1 MKARK
6 IYWALLLVF
15 LIAAIWLQTTG
26 ALGEAFWGLYGIIIA
41 GFFVG
46 GVFVNKQY
54 LQDLEKEVKAM
65 NPMLQQEPDKYIES
79 MEKALQGQRIRAM
92 QAMLLTQIGKGY
104 MAKGDYETAKNRLL
118 TVPPKGLNTVMA
130 QEYYIMLGLTLF
142 HLDKVEAA
150 RKLLVLKATDFER
163 ARQNPEFAHY
173 YHILQVLAMVSEANR
188 TGARK
193 YLAEHPELEEREDC
207 KKEMKFIHQKL

>member
-65 NPMLQQEPDKYIES
+65 NPLLQQEPDKYIES
-79 MEKALQGQRIRAM
+79 MEKALQGQRSR
-92 QAMLLTQIGKGY
+92 AMLLTQIGKGY

-130 QEYYIMLGLTLF
+130 QEYYIMLALTLF
-142 HLDKVEAA
+142 HLDKDEAA

-193 YLAEHPELEEREDC
+193 YLAEHSELEEREDC

>member
-1 MKARK
+1 MKAKK
-6 IYWALLLVF
+6 IYWAVLLVF
-15 LIAAIWLQTTG
+15 LIAAIWLKTTG
-26 ALGEAFWGLYGIIIA
+26 VLGEAFWGLYSIIIA

-46 GVFVNKQY
+46 GVFVNKRY

-65 NPMLQQEPDKYIES
+65 NPLMEREPDKYIEA
-79 MEKALQGQRIRAM
+79 MEKALQRQRSRAM
-92 QAMLLTQIGKGY
+92 QAMLLIQIGKGY

-118 TVPPKGLNTVMA
+118 TVPPKGLNPVMA

-142 HLDKVEAA
+142 HLDKDEAA
-150 RKLLVLKATDFER
+150 RKLLVLKASDFDR
-163 ARQNPEFAHY
+163 ARQNPEFVHY
-173 YHILQVLAMVSEANR
+173 YHILQVLALVSEANR

-207 KKEMKFIHQKL
+207 RKEMKFIHQKL

>member
-46 GVFVNKQY
+46 CVFVNKQY
-54 LQDLEKEVKAM
+54 LQDLEKEVKAK

-79 MEKALQGQRIRAM
+79 MEKALQGQRSRAM

-142 HLDKVEAA
+142 HLDKDEAA
-150 RKLLVLKATDFER
+150 RKLLVLKATDFDR

>member
-65 NPMLQQEPDKYIES
+65 NPLLQQEPDKYIES
-79 MEKALQGQRIRAM
+79 MEKALQGQRSRAM

-118 TVPPKGLNTVMA
+118 TLNTVMA

-142 HLDKVEAA
+142 HLDKDEAA

>member
-1 MKARK
+1 
-6 IYWALLLVF
+6 
-15 LIAAIWLQTTG
+15 
-26 ALGEAFWGLYGIIIA
+26 
-41 GFFVG
+41 
-46 GVFVNKQY
+46 
-54 LQDLEKEVKAM
+54 
-65 NPMLQQEPDKYIES
+65 
-79 MEKALQGQRIRAM
+79 
-92 QAMLLTQIGKGY
+92 MLLTQIGKGY

-118 TVPPKGLNTVMA
+118 TVPPKGLNPVMA

-142 HLDKVEAA
+142 HLDKDEAA
-150 RKLLVLKATDFER
+150 RKLLVLKATDFDR

>member
-6 IYWALLLVF
+6 IYLLVF

-65 NPMLQQEPDKYIES
+65 NPLLQQEPDKYIES
-79 MEKALQGQRIRAM
+79 MEKALPKAIWQKVTMKQRKIA
-92 QAMLLTQIGKGY
+92 
-104 MAKGDYETAKNRLL
+104 
-118 TVPPKGLNTVMA
+118 
-130 QEYYIMLGLTLF
+130 F
-142 HLDKVEAA
+142 
-150 RKLLVLKATDFER
+150 
-163 ARQNPEFAHY
+163 
-173 YHILQVLAMVSEANR
+173 
-188 TGARK
+188 
-193 YLAEHPELEEREDC
+193 
-207 KKEMKFIHQKL
+207 